1 MDNLQ
6 PFFEWLSKELT
17 PTAAINL
24 APVIIYFSTLILSIF
39 RGTEVSLRNLFAH
52 PTNPL
57 HLALSVL
64 SFYLAWFHI
73 LSWMLPSS
81 ADLANFALEE
91 WAVTND
97 AFNEAYRL
105 VTGSVE
111 QWWWSSQLLLWTVP
125 VIVWMW
131 SEGVS
136 HAGTKGFMKR
146 MDYASTLVYV
156 WLGFFGAMS
165 VGFSLFALQQNV
177 ADGAA
182 IVIDRARKPSFTI
195 SVAAATAA
203 LSILLTPYISPSS
216 PLFVSSLVILHVALL
231 LPITGVSLFATPPPR
246 RRSVSIRKEPRSLVI
261 LYALLAGINFVSYL
275 HLTLQYFFTTPIES
289 LKLSPDLSERA
300 WNLWNTPNINH
311 CQASISGDLVFATI
325 TSVIVMG
332 SEVFKRRNPR
342 KKNGESLV
350 KQVVTA
356 AVWIVATP
364 VFSVSVTFPLFM
376 AWRETWRAH
385 VAWMSDEPPK
395 REDVSSA
402 DVQKSVEE

>member
-1 MDNLQ
+1 MDNVQ

-24 APVIIYFSTLILSIF
+24 APVVIYFSTLILSIF
-39 RGTEVSLRNLFAH
+39 RATEVSLRNVFAH

-57 HLALSVL
+57 HLALSLL

-73 LSWMLPSS
+73 LAWMLPSS
-81 ADLANFALEE
+81 TDLAKFSLEE
-91 WAVTND
+91 WAVRND

-105 VTGSVE
+105 VTGSAE

-136 HAGTKGFMKR
+136 HAGTKGFLKR
-146 MDYASTLVYV
+146 MDFASTLVYV

-182 IVIDRARKPSFTI
+182 IVVDRARKPSFTI
-195 SVAAATAA
+195 CVAAATAA

-216 PLFVSSLVILHVALL
+216 PLFVGSLAVLHVALL
-231 LPITGVSLFATPPPR
+231 LPISGVSLFPTPPPR
-246 RRSVSIRKEPRSLVI
+246 RPVSVRKEPRSLVI
-261 LYALLAGINFVSYL
+261 LYALLAGVNFASYL
-275 HLTLQYFFTTPIES
+275 HLTMQYFFPSPIES
-289 LKLSPDLSERA
+289 LKLSPNFMERA
-300 WNLWNTPNINH
+300 WNLWNTPNVNH
-311 CQASISGDLVFATI
+311 CQGSISGDLVFATI
-325 TSVIVMG
+325 TSAIVMG

-342 KKNGESLV
+342 KRSGDSLI
-350 KQVVTA
+350 KQGVTA

-376 AWRETWRAH
+376 AWRETWGGH
-385 VAWMSDEPPK
+385 VAWISDEALK
-395 REDVSSA
+395 RDEVSSA
-402 DVQKSVEE
+402 DVQKSVKE